1 MSFSTD
7 VTIMVRN
14 DDMSLCGALHVDLGT
29 INPLNEASSIN
40 GIINTLVQSVVW
52 RGKEPIVE
60 VIITFALNQ
69 KELVFTVE
77 RGKVDTCSNSGKI
90 YDAIVQSLL
99 ELLESNGKTYY
110 HVDFKVNGKSEY
122 TTVYTVAEP
131 DNFEA
136 LVKQLTSMPLKEG
149 GVAYSLSWTINGCRT
164 SVSGLTTSD
173 NAHRVSQGLKQFR
186 WHS

>member
-7 VTIMVRN
+7 VTLRVKN
-14 DDMSLCGALHVDLGT
+14 DDMSVCGALHVDLDT
-29 INPLNEASSIN
+29 TNPLNEASSIN
-40 GIINTLVQSVVW
+40 QIINTLVQTVVW
-52 RGKEPIVE
+52 RGKEQNVE
-60 VIITFALNQ
+60 VIIAFALNQ

-77 RGKVDTCSNSGKI
+77 RGKVDICSNSGKI

-110 HVDFKVNGKSEY
+110 RVDFKINGKPEY
-122 TTVYTVAEP
+122 ITVYTVAEP
-131 DNFEA
+131 NDFEA

-164 SVSGLTTSD
+164 NVSGSTTFD
-173 NAHRVSQGLKQFR
+173 NAHRVSRGLKQFR